1 MFNYQ
6 FIKLIVKHL
15 RARVYIYFFYFL
27 ASQIGN
33 ANIFYPALGYDDTKS
48 DTINEIKAVK
58 NGG

>member
-1 MFNYQ
+1 M
-6 FIKLIVKHL
+6 IVKHL
-15 RARVYIYFFYFL
+15 RARVYIYFL

-33 ANIFYPALGYDDTKS
+33 ANIFCPALGYDDTKS